1 MPNTVNTKPY
11 VGITGFMNY
20 GQVEKVLSAL
30 PDDLKFQLMVG
41 VLVSDKTLVGQ
52 TNNHPNEF
60 PPIHKVAEIFQL
72 DHRVLN
78 LVHYNTHNTFS
89 LPGQMA
95 DIKIYGGS
103 NCQGFQLNID
113 WPSIDDLARFR
124 RRYPWLV
131 IVQQISATVMAETTP
146 EQLARRISSEYCD
159 LIDHVLL
166 DGSGGFGKPLHLG
179 LCEDYIGAL
188 LAHNLHRKIGIGIAG
203 GLCAESLSRLAP
215 LFRAYPKLNI
225 DAQGKL
231 RTTDKTTLDMQCCIE
246 YVQAALELQH

>member
-1 MPNTVNTKPY
+1 MPNPVKAKPY

-20 GQVEKVLSAL
+20 LQVEEVLRVL
-30 PDDLKFQLMVG
+30 PEEPKFQLMVG

-60 PPIHKVAEIFQL
+60 PPIHRVSEIFHP
-72 DHRVLN
+72 DSRVLN
-78 LVHYNTHNTFS
+78 LVHYNTHNTLS

-95 DIKIYGGS
+95 DIKIYAGS

-124 RRYPWLV
+124 RRYPRLV

-146 EQLARRISSEYCD
+146 EQLARRISSEYSD

-188 LAHNLHRKIGIGIAG
+188 LAHNLHKKIGIGIAG

-225 DAQGKL
+225 DAQGRL
-231 RTTDKTTLDMQCCIE
+231 RTTDKTTLDMQRCIE
-246 YVQAALELQH
+246 YVQVALTLPY